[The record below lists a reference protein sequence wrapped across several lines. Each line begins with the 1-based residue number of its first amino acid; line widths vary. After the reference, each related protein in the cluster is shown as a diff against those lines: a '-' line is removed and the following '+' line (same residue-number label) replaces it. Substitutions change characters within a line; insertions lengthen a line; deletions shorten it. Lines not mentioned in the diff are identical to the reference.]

1 MAKKK
6 LAERKF
12 TKAELKQLNSRKYLS
27 GKCVM
32 VSLIEGNKTD
42 FALFALNDRFVKG
55 HHSAGVSPV
64 VVGRANALKVV
75 VSYVN
80 RSVAKSFSA
89 IGEPSVMF
97 VTENTVGDAL
107 HIALKF
113 AEAQNNLLWHMPT
126 GTSRVGKK
134 RRGTTV

>member
-1 MAKKK
+1 MANKK
-6 LAERKF
+6 LTERKF

-27 GKCVM
+27 GKCVLA
-32 VSLIEGNKTD
+32 SLIEGNKTD
-42 FALFALNDRFVKG
+42 FALFALNDRFVNG

-64 VVGRANALKVV
+64 VVGGKAALKVV
-75 VSYVN
+75 VSYLN
-80 RSVAKSFSA
+80 HSVAKAFSA

-107 HIALKF
+107 HMAVKF
-113 AEAQNNLLWHMPT
+113 GEAQNNLLWHTPT
-126 GTSRVGKK
+126 GTTRVGKK